1 MNCAGHYFAP
11 SYKCMGRYSL
21 KERKKRRKVTK
32 KVLYVLKLR
41 VLICKFGQFAMQN
54 TFPTQSRRRNEGA
67 QSAKGE
73 RSLRYNSKA
82 VDVACIRSSFLV
94 RTCVRAG
101 AHAFQQQFSFFA
113 VTSVTPKQK
122 RGRVGDSF

>member
-1 MNCAGHYFAP
+1 M
-11 SYKCMGRYSL
+11 R
-21 KERKKRRKVTK
+21 
-32 KVLYVLKLR
+32 
-41 VLICKFGQFAMQN
+41 N

-67 QSAKGE
+67 QSATGE

-113 VTSVTPKQK
+113 VTSVTLEDEKG
-122 RGRVGDSF
+122 GREERTSGKIEGMKSLFFAFVLSKNEGRNQLNVKIHLYGLQWAEI